1 MGAQGSNLLW
11 GVGKIKLIF
20 LLIVYFAGFATAIY
34 IFSPEP
40 AAEVSYY
47 ENENANRSQEEGT
60 SLNDSGFA
68 SNEFAQC
75 INAGLHKCVDF
86 GRAAAWQTFK
96 LIKQKLQ
103 LTKQKPQEKQIDS

>member
-1 MGAQGSNLLW
+1 M

-20 LLIVYFAGFATAIY
+20 LLVIYFAGFATAIY

-40 AAEVSYY
+40 AAEVSYH
-47 ENENANRSQEEGT
+47 ESKNANRSQEGGV

-75 INAGLHKCVDF
+75 INAGMHKCVDF
-86 GRAAAWQTFK
+86 GKAAAWQTFK

-103 LTKQKPQEKQIDS
+103 PIKQKPQERQIDS